1 MISSTC
7 GPRHSTIIN
16 PLLSKT
22 EWLEEHVLSQTL
34 LELNKTS
41 TQSAKVQYTFCIHS
55 RSMWGIRVRPIQ
67 KKSQILLLE
76 NSKKKKNINIWFPLC
91 HSRQS
96 RPKLK
101 FKMSSQLITT
111 YKSLKNT
118 SQVLK
123 MAQSRRVQKFCIH
136 SRSMLVP
143 SKNVQILLHENS
155 KKEKNINTCFPLC
168 HNWQPRPKLKC
179 KNELSLHAKP

>member
-1 MISSTC
+1 MFFLKLYWNSIRR
-7 GPRHSTIIN
+7 PHR
-16 PLLSKT
+16 
-22 EWLEEHVLSQTL
+22 
-34 LELNKTS
+34 
-41 TQSAKVQYTFCIHS
+41 VQKCNIHS
-55 RSMWGIRVRPIQ
+55 AYTVGVCEVYVFVPSK

-76 NSKKKKNINIWFPLC
+76 NSKKNINIWFPLC

-155 KKEKNINTCFPLC
+155 KKEKNINSCFPLC